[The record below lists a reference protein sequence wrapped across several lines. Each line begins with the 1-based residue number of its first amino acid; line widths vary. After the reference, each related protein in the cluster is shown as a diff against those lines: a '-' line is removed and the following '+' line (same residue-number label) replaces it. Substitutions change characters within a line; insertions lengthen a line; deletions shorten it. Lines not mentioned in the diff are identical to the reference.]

1 MNRRQRYQKPAEN
14 GGPISREIGY
24 DDDFT
29 DKHDSARTAPDHL
42 IECRQL
48 SLGYDKQAV
57 VHELDFHVDAGEV
70 VAILGPNGAGKTT
83 TLLGLSGEI
92 SPLSGEILIDGRL
105 VQAPLYKRARLGLSL
120 VTEERSVFHGMSMI
134 DNFRAGRVKPEA
146 GFELFPEL
154 RPRARVRGGLLSGGE
169 QQMLTLSRA
178 ILRQPRVL
186 LADEL
191 SLGLAPIIVRR
202 LLEKVRQAA
211 DTGCGVVLVEQH
223 VRRAL
228 RVADRCYVMRRGRIE
243 LTGSAAEML
252 ARIDEIEGK
261 YLT

>member
-1 MNRRQRYQKPAEN
+1 VNRRSLYQK
-14 GGPISREIGY
+14 
-24 DDDFT
+24 
-29 DKHDSARTAPDHL
+29 SARSGAPGAPGAISDQGSPGRTADRPADHL
-42 IECRQL
+42 IESRKL
-48 SLGYDKQAV
+48 SLGYDKQPV

-92 SPLSGEILIDGRL
+92 SPLSGELLADGKS
-105 VQAPLYKRARLGLSL
+105 VNTPLYKRARAGLSF
-120 VTEERSVFHGMSMI
+120 VTEERSVFSGMSTI
-134 DNFRAGRVKPEA
+134 DNFRAARVRPEA

-154 RPRARVRGGLLSGGE
+154 RTRARLRGGLLSGGE

-178 ILRQPRVL
+178 ILRGPRVL

-191 SLGLAPIIVRR
+191 SLGLAPIVVRR
-202 LLEKVRQAA
+202 LLDKVREAA
-211 DTGCGVVLVEQH
+211 DAGCGVVLVEQH

-228 RVADRCYVMRRGRIE
+228 AVADRCYVMQRGRVM

-252 ARIDEIEGK
+252 DRIDEIGTK